1 MVIENHP
8 IKGRIVMKERKYLEY
23 CRDKEKEFETRKED
37 ANFSNGGHKGD
48 GSAGELSDLSGDLHL
63 PYDLHHERLSG
74 KVLSNGSGKA
84 LSDGSGKALSDGSG
98 RRVED
103 SLKNLA
109 E

>member
-48 GSAGELSDLSGDLHL
+48 GSAEVSFLI
-63 PYDLHHERLSG
+63 
-74 KVLSNGSGKA
+74 
-84 LSDGSGKALSDGSG
+84 
-98 RRVED
+98 
-103 SLKNLA
+103 
-109 E
+109 